1 MGNATLYILRY
12 LVSLNTQSDE
22 KSPKL
27 REHEFDS
34 LLCMLLLLVNDPFI
48 FPQPVRI
55 PCNMRCVSLGSCFQ
69 AVYKHLVSLSQI
81 LSLHKFFAEPK
92 MIFNGQL
99 FAGLF
104 MSGLEPA
111 ETKRIYMTEAEKMFL
126 TNMMEIRQNVMSSD
140 DFIKAKEMTLQYI
153 SKGAFESHAIP
164 AEELKLSANCAKS
177 SEKYKKAKKE
187 SGKCEYLSL
196 FLRTFAVYSMFFRRM
211 QSIGFNRSL
220 FAVLLAEVHVF
231 Y

>member
-12 LVSLNTQSDE
+12 LVSLNTQPDE

-34 LLCMLLLLVNDPFI
+34 LLCMLLLLVNDPFNL
-48 FPQPVRI
+48 PQPVRI
-55 PCNMRCVSLGSCFQ
+55 PCNMRCVSLSSLFQ
-69 AVYKHLVSLSQI
+69 AVYKHLVSLSQV
-81 LSLHKFFAEPK
+81 LSLHKFFPEPK

-111 ETKRIYMTEAEKMFL
+111 ESKRIWMTEAEKTFL
-126 TNMMEIRQNVMSSD
+126 TNMMEIRQNVMLGD

-153 SKGAFESHAIP
+153 SKEAFESHDSSS
-164 AEELKLSANCAKS
+164 EELKLSAKCAKS
-177 SEKYKKAKKE
+177 SQKYRKTKKE

-196 FLRTFAVYSMFFRRM
+196 F
-211 QSIGFNRSL
+211 
-220 FAVLLAEVHVF
+220 
-231 Y
+231 